1 MKLVPPADAIDFA
14 KGSIEHAQFKIWAQ
28 LRRGVIDSKGRKTKL
43 AKKQLL
49 LLVSLMLV
57 GSVFLVAYI
66 WKDQGYGG
74 KITPVFRLDV
84 GNKGEVL
91 EDGELIYG
99 LVSKGPFEGTLNR
112 VFYSGAPDAEIM
124 SFFDES
130 LLAVDGDYLITN
142 DGAATYK
149 TSKDN
154 KTITITIKDGVK
166 WHDGEPVKASDL
178 LYAYQLLGH
187 PDYEGTRYTFTI
199 SNIEGM
205 PDYHE
210 GKTDKISGI
219 NVSEDE
225 KTIAITY
232 KEATPSLIS
241 GIWTVPVPRHFIGD
255 VTTGEVTIEDIVR
268 SDKIRTRPIG
278 FGPYKVVKVIPG
290 ESVMYERYNE
300 YWRGKPNLQ
309 RVILKVV
316 APESILG
323 ALKKGEVDI
332 ATIPTDQYLNAKKVD
347 NIELL
352 AKLDSVY
359 TYIGFKLGKW
369 DADKKENVLDPNA
382 KLANKLVRQAM
393 WHAMDNEAV
402 GKYVFHDLR
411 FPATTLITPVFE
423 RYHDRSN
430 LGRSYD
436 PEKAKALLDKAG
448 YIDKNNDGIRENP
461 DGTEFVLNFVS
472 MNSDEASEPIAKYY
486 IQNWADVGIRVELL
500 DGRLHE
506 FNAFYKMIENDNPKV
521 DLYQGAWS
529 TGSDPDPEGLYGRTA
544 LYNYTRYTSRKND
557 ELLVAGTSEKAF
569 DSAYRKDIYNQ
580 WQALM
585 VEDVP
590 VAPTVYRYGLTAVN
604 KRVANYSVDPGSD
617 LYLYE
622 MGVTEK

>member
-1 MKLVPPADAIDFA
+1 M
-14 KGSIEHAQFKIWAQ
+14 
-28 LRRGVIDSKGRKTKL
+28 L
-43 AKKQLL
+43 A
-49 LLVSLMLV
+49 S
-57 GSVFLVAYI
+57 GVFLVTYLWI
-66 WKDQGYGG
+66 DQSYGENSS
-74 KITPVFRLDV
+74 KTIPVFRLDV

-91 EDGELIYG
+91 ENGELVYG
-99 LVSKGPFEGTLNR
+99 LVAKGPFEGTLNR
-112 VFYSGAPDAEIM
+112 VFYSGAPDAEVM
-124 SFFDES
+124 GFFDES

-154 KTITITIKDGVK
+154 KTIAITIKDGVK

-187 PDYEGTRYTFTI
+187 PDYVGTRYTFAI

-210 GKTDKISGI
+210 GKTDIISGI

-232 KEATPSLIS
+232 TEATPSLIS

-255 VTTGEVTIEDIVR
+255 VTTGEVSIEDIVR

-278 FGPYKVVKVIPG
+278 FGPYKVVKVVPG

-323 ALKKGEVDI
+323 ALKKGEVDL

-352 AKLDSVY
+352 TKLDSAY

-369 DADKKENVLDPNA
+369 DANKKENVLDPNA
-382 KLANKLVRQAM
+382 KMANKLVRQAM

-423 RYHDRSN
+423 RYHDSAN
-430 LGRSYD
+430 QGRSYD
-436 PEKAKALLDKAG
+436 PEKANALLDEAG
-448 YIDKNNDGIRENP
+448 YIDKNNDGFRENP

-486 IQNWADVGIRVELL
+486 IQNWADVGINVELL

-506 FNAFYKMIENDNPKV
+506 FNAFYQMIENDNPKV

-544 LYNYTRYTSRKND
+544 LYNYTRYTSKKND
-557 ELLVAGTSEKAF
+557 ELLAAGTSEKAF

-604 KRVANYSVDPGSD
+604 KRVANYSVDPGSE
-617 LYLYE
+617 LSLFE
-622 MGVTEK
+622 MGVTKK